1 MKEEGYLTRNALL
14 LFVAGGLV
22 GAGVALL
29 TAPQSGR
36 KTRKSIEKLTE
47 EATHK
52 IKSVAK
58 ESADKIL
65 DVYRQGV
72 KRVA

>member
-1 MKEEGYLTRNALL
+1 MKEDGYLTRNAVL

-29 TAPQSGR
+29 TAPQSG
-36 KTRKSIEKLTE
+36 KKSREAIEKLTE

-52 IKSVAK
+52 IKSVAR